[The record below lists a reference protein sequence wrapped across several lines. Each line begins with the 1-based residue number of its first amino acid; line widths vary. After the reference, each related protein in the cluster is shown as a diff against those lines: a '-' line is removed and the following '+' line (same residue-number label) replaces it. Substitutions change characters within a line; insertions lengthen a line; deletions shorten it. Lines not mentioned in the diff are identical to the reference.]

1 MKQLLPSVMIFFATS
16 IASYADDT
24 KDDDDRGQRPNIVLM
39 YVDDLGYGDLE
50 SYGHPVIK
58 TPNIDR
64 LASQGLKMTA
74 FYAPSPLCSPSRA
87 ALLTGRTPYR
97 TGIQSWIPQDTD
109 AYLSE
114 KEITI
119 ATALKQNGYQ
129 TAIVGKWHLNGGLD
143 RDDQAQPIDHGFD
156 HNYVLHAFPLPHQQ
170 NPTNFYANGKPIGE
184 VKGFTAE
191 IVVNE
196 SKRWLEARDPK
207 APFFLYMPFVE
218 PHATIH
224 SPEKYLKQYAKYT
237 SGKPVPVVNGQPSFP
252 EGIEARG
259 PGEYYANISHLD
271 NQIGQF
277 LEFIDQ
283 SGLADDTVV
292 IFLSDNGP
300 VTTNW
305 RAWWEVN
312 LYGDTGGYRGRKA
325 DLYEGG
331 IRVPGI
337 IRYQKLIKPGTVS
350 DQPVNGYDMF
360 PTLLSI
366 LNIDPPTDRVI
377 DGVDISPMFRGN
389 DINREKP
396 LFWAFPA
403 ADNAPNYVVQR
414 GSWKLLANSSQE
426 PIALFNLK
434 TDRLEMNNLLR
445 QEQEVVKAL
454 HTEMLIYIADV
465 KDDPLRPSWSVNWKY
480 NTGKE

>member
-1 MKQLLPSVMIFFATS
+1 MKLFLVAVFCIVLYGSV
-16 IASYADDT
+16 YADD
-24 KDDDDRGQRPNIVLM
+24 QNSQPNVILM
-39 YVDDLGYGDLE
+39 YVDDLGYGDLGT
-50 SYGHPVIK
+50 YGHPVIK

-64 LASQGLKMTA
+64 LASEGIKLTA

-97 TGIQSWIPQDTD
+97 TGIQSWIPQNTE
-109 AYLSE
+109 AYLSK

-119 ATALKQNGYQ
+119 AASLKEHGYQ

-143 RDDQAQPIDHGFD
+143 REDQAQPADHGFD
-156 HNYVLHAFPLPHQQ
+156 HSYVLHAFPLPHQN
-170 NPTNFYANGKPIGE
+170 NPTNFYANGEPLGE

-196 SKRWLEARDPK
+196 SKKWLDSRDQS
-207 APFFLYMPFVE
+207 APFFLYMPFIE

-224 SPEKYLKQYAKYT
+224 SPDKFLEKYADYT
-237 SGKPVPVVNGQPSFP
+237 NGKPVPVVNGQPSYP

-271 NQIGQF
+271 NQIGRF
-277 LEFIDQ
+277 LNYLET
-283 SGLADDTVV
+283 SELADNTIVF
-292 IFLSDNGP
+292 FLSDNGP
-300 VTTNW
+300 VTVDW

-337 IRYQKLIKPGTVS
+337 IRYPALIEPGQVS
-350 DQPVNGYDMF
+350 NEAINGYDIF
-360 PTLLSI
+360 PTLASI
-366 LNIDPPTDRVI
+366 LNIPTPSDRAI
-377 DGVDISPMFRGN
+377 DGIDVSPIFEGEELS
-389 DINREKP
+389 REKP

-403 ADNAPNYVVQR
+403 AKGAPNYVVQK
-414 GSWKLLANSSQE
+414 GDWKLLAGRDKK
-426 PIALFNLK
+426 PMALYNLK
-434 TDRLEMNNLLR
+434 SDRFELNN
-445 QEQEVVKAL
+445 VADNHPDIAKAL
-454 HTEMLIYIADV
+454 ENEMLTYIDDV
-465 KDDPLRPSWSVNWKY
+465 KDDPLRPAWAVDWDYKN
-480 NTGKE
+480 

>member
-1 MKQLLPSVMIFFATS
+1 MKFFIIISAVLAFANTTQ
-16 IASYADDT
+16 AQDADQAIGP
-24 KDDDDRGQRPNIVLM
+24 KRPNIVLM

-50 SYGHPVIK
+50 GYGHPIIK

-64 LASQGLKMTA
+64 LATEGLKMTA

-97 TGIQSWIPQDTD
+97 TGIQSWIPQNTN

-114 KEITI
+114 KEITL

-143 RDDQAQPIDHGFD
+143 REDQAQPSDHGFD
-156 HNYVLHAFPLPHQQ
+156 HNYVLHAFPLPHQH

-191 IVVNE
+191 VVVDE
-196 SKRWLEARDPK
+196 SKRWLEAREK
-207 APFFLYMPFVE
+207 QEPFFLYMPFVE

-224 SPEKYLKQYAKYT
+224 SPEKYLQQYAEYT
-237 SGKPVPVVNGQPSFP
+237 DGEPIPVENGQPNYP
-252 EGIEARG
+252 KGVEARG
-259 PGEYYANISHLD
+259 PGEYYANITHLD
-271 NQIGQF
+271 NQVGRF
-277 LEFIDQ
+277 LQHLEET
-283 SGLADDTVV
+283 GLAENTIVL
-292 IFLSDNGP
+292 FLSDNGP

-337 IRYQKLIKPGTVS
+337 IRYPALIEAGTVS
-350 DQPVNGYDMF
+350 NQPVNGYDIF

-366 LNIDPPTDRVI
+366 LDIQAPTDRAI
-377 DGVDISPMFRGN
+377 DGTDISPMFRGE
-389 DINREKP
+389 DIGREHP

-403 ADNAPNYVVQR
+403 AENAPNYVVQR
-414 GSWKLLANSSQE
+414 GKWKLLANSSQE
-426 PIALFNLK
+426 PIALFDLE
-434 TDRLEMNNLLR
+434 TDRFELNNLMS
-445 QEQEVVKAL
+445 QEPKVVKRL
-454 HTEMLIYIADV
+454 HSEMLAYILDV
-465 KDDPLRPSWSVNWKY
+465 RDDPLRPAWSVNWEY

>member
-1 MKQLLPSVMIFFATS
+1 MRQLVLFVLMVFTAN
-16 IASYADDT
+16 IASNADDS
-24 KDDDDRGQRPNIVLM
+24 QPRPNVVLM
-39 YVDDLGYGDLE
+39 YVDDLGYGDLA
-50 SYGHPVIK
+50 SYGHPIIQ

-97 TGIQSWIPQDTD
+97 TGIQSWIPQNTS

-114 KEITI
+114 KEITL
-119 ATALKQNGYQ
+119 ATALKNTGYQ

-143 RDDQAQPIDHGFD
+143 RTDQAQPVDHGFD

-191 IVVNE
+191 IVVDQ
-196 SKRWLEARDPK
+196 SVQWLETLDAD

-224 SPEKYLKQYAKYT
+224 SPDKFLEQYAKYT
-237 SGKPVPVVNGQPSFP
+237 NGKPVPVENGQPTYP
-252 EGIEARG
+252 EGVEARG
-259 PGEYYANISHLD
+259 PGEYYANVTHLD
-271 NQIGQF
+271 NQVGRF
-277 LEFIDQ
+277 LDHLDKT
-283 SGLADDTVV
+283 GLAENTIVL
-292 IFLSDNGP
+292 FLSDNGP
-300 VTTNW
+300 VTIDW

-337 IRYQKLIKPGTVS
+337 IRYPDMIKPGTVS
-350 DQPVNGYDMF
+350 DQPVNGYDIF

-366 LNIDPPTDRVI
+366 LDIPLPSDRAI
-377 DGVDISPMFRGN
+377 DGTDISPIFRG
-389 DINREKP
+389 DDLNREQP

-403 ADNAPNYVVQR
+403 AENAPNYVVQR
-414 GSWKLLANSSQE
+414 GKWKLLANSKQE
-426 PIALFNLK
+426 PMALFNLE
-434 TDRLEMNNLLR
+434 TDRFELNNLIT
-445 QEQEVVKAL
+445 QEPGTVKRM
-454 HTEMLIYIADV
+454 HEEMLAYITNV
-465 KDDPLRPSWSVNWKY
+465 RDDPLRPSWSVDWEY
-480 NTGKE
+480 SEGK

>member
-1 MKQLLPSVMIFFATS
+1 MKQFVLFVLMVFTAN
-16 IASYADDT
+16 IASSAGDSPS
-24 KDDDDRGQRPNIVLM
+24 RPNVVLM
-39 YVDDLGYGDLE
+39 YVDDLGYGDLA
-50 SYGHPVIK
+50 SYGHPIIQ
-58 TPNIDR
+58 TPNIDQ

-97 TGIQSWIPQDTD
+97 TGIQSWIPQNTS

-114 KEITI
+114 KEITL
-119 ATALKQNGYQ
+119 ATALKNTGYQ

-143 RDDQAQPIDHGFD
+143 RSDQAQPVDHGFD

-191 IVVNE
+191 IVVDQ
-196 SKRWLEARDPK
+196 SVKWLETLDAD

-224 SPEKYLKQYAKYT
+224 SPDKFLEQYAQYT
-237 SGKPVPVVNGQPSFP
+237 NGKPIPVENGQPNYP
-252 EGIEARG
+252 EGVQARG
-259 PGEYYANISHLD
+259 PGEYYANVTHLD
-271 NQIGQF
+271 NQVGRF
-277 LEFIDQ
+277 LDHLDKT
-283 SGLADDTVV
+283 GLADNTIVL
-292 IFLSDNGP
+292 FLSDNGP
-300 VTTNW
+300 VTVDW

-337 IRYQKLIKPGTVS
+337 IRYPDMIKPGTVS
-350 DQPVNGYDMF
+350 DQPVNGYDIF

-366 LNIDPPTDRVI
+366 LDIPLPVDRAI
-377 DGVDISPMFRGN
+377 DGTDISPIFRG
-389 DINREKP
+389 DDLNREQP

-403 ADNAPNYVVQR
+403 AENAPNYVVQR
-414 GSWKLLANSSQE
+414 GKWKLLANSNQE
-426 PIALFNLK
+426 PMALFNLE
-434 TDRLEMNNLLR
+434 TDRFELNNLLT
-445 QEQEVVKAL
+445 QEPGIVERM
-454 HTEMLIYIADV
+454 HEEMLAYIANV
-465 KDDPLRPSWSVNWKY
+465 RDDPLRPSWSVDWEY
-480 NTGKE
+480 SEGK